1 MSDKR
6 RSWKRTVFRALA
18 FLVIASLLAI
28 GIRVGYSL
36 TESGKSSRLLHAL
49 IEGDDTFVDGAL
61 VKVGLVPPL
70 PHGDNKDLLILDT
83 LKSIRQPTLDEYAA
97 MLSNDRVRYQAR
109 VALQE
114 AGDSRAIRPL
124 LLAQRDG
131 TAFDNE
137 LPDLW
142 TKCGD
147 GPFVDLLSDT
157 DVSIRADVLDFLG
170 RVHPHPDDTSLNA
183 AVKPL
188 LRDCSPRVRIAAAEF
203 LVTRASDE
211 ARSVLLAEFRRMAR
225 DENEELAWEQEV
237 RHGQMSVDDMLALRA
252 QFGRVRG
259 ILQRLSLSGDAEV
272 ADILQ
277 DHDRKQALA
286 QDRAHAAA
294 LAKTYS
300 PGDGYWRL
308 YILLVP
314 EPPNLGY
321 YSPKIGAARD
331 LEVSPPY
338 IVPTSNSVQGKV
350 IEEEFGPA
358 DQVTQSVTWQIRWGD
373 EKMSLTGDV
382 WKFGADLEVLLVSG
396 EAKAAKTTR
405 PDARTL
411 FGGLVPETKAA
422 SSPRDAVQSP
432 E

>member
-6 RSWKRTVFRALA
+6 RSRKRTVLRALA
-18 FLVIASLLAI
+18 FVTIASLLAL

-70 PHGDNKDLLILDT
+70 PRGDNRDLVILDM

-97 MLSNDRVRYQAR
+97 MLSNDRVSYQAR

-114 AGDSRAIRPL
+114 AGDPRAIRPL

-142 TKCGD
+142 TRCGD

-157 DVSIRADVLDFLG
+157 DASIRADVLDFLA

-183 AVKPL
+183 AVNPL
-188 LRDCSPRVRIAAAEF
+188 LRDSSPRVRIAAAGF
-203 LVTRASDE
+203 LVTRASEE
-211 ARSVLLAEFRRMAR
+211 ARSVLLAEFRQMAR
-225 DENEELAWEQEV
+225 DENEELALEREV
-237 RHGQMSVDDMLALRA
+237 RHGQMSVDDVLTLRA

-272 ADILQ
+272 AGILQ

-286 QDRAHAAA
+286 HDRAQAAA
-294 LAKTYS
+294 LAKTYG

-321 YSPKIGAARD
+321 YGPSVSAAHE
-331 LEVSPPY
+331 LEISPPY
-338 IVPTSNSVQGKV
+338 IVP
-350 IEEEFGPA
+350 E
-358 DQVTQSVTWQIRWGD
+358 SVT
-373 EKMSLTGDV
+373 
-382 WKFGADLEVLLVSG
+382 
-396 EAKAAKTTR
+396 
-405 PDARTL
+405 
-411 FGGLVPETKAA
+411 
-422 SSPRDAVQSP
+422 
-432 E
+432 